1 MPMFVQV
8 NFIGDCLSYR
18 SCMWVVF

>member
-8 NFIGDCLSYR
+8 NFIGYCLSYR

>member
-1 MPMFVQV
+1 MFVQV
-8 NFIGDCLSYR
+8 NFIGYCLSYR